1 MLSGR
6 ESRISEINAR
16 LAQLEYEK
24 QLLWEELKSLQCDV
38 VEHRVYG
45 TPASETVP
53 STVDSRI
60 ALFCK
65 LFRCRKDVFPIM
77 WENAAKGTRG
87 YSPACKNEWLRGVCN
102 KPKIKCTNCLHRD
115 FIPLDESVIRRH
127 LEGKITIGTYTIR
140 DDDTCTFLSA
150 DFDKE
155 NWQQDVL
162 AYKKAGKE
170 FGINI
175 AVERSRS
182 GNGAH
187 AWIFFQQPIQAQIAR
202 RLGTIIL
209 TRAISERCS
218 IALESYDRFFPSQDT
233 IPKGGFGNLIALP
246 LQRLLR
252 KHGNTVF
259 VDDDF
264 SPYPDQWSYLAGTHL
279 LSNEEASEIIDKY
292 LAKAMAPDE
301 TNEAEVE
308 HAATLLQDPTS
319 RLENIYQGKVTVE
332 FSQYLAI
339 NIADLPS
346 KLIAAL
352 KRLATFANP
361 KFYEAQRLRFS
372 SWNIP
377 RYICCAELNG
387 DSVTLP
393 RGLYYECLDLLGMAG
408 AKVILVDKRHQYSNI
423 SVSFNGELLPD
434 QVEAFKTLSNKE
446 SGVFVAPPGSGKTV
460 IACSLIAERKLPTL
474 ILVHRKQLVEQ
485 WKARL
490 TEFLNLDKK
499 SIGVFGGVEK
509 KRTGIIDIGMLQTIS
524 KMKNENHVIDRYG
537 LVIIDECH
545 HVPAISFESVLKKI
559 SALHFIGLT
568 ATPFRKDGH
577 QAIIHMQC
585 GPIVSTMAET
595 QAQTD
600 LVKKVIIRETNFCLP
615 ADAPPQPAIHQIWE
629 WLVQDQDRLRL
640 VAMDVI
646 ESLKQ
651 KRFPLILSDRK
662 EHLELLYNEIYKN
675 MDELNTKGYILT
687 SNTGKRERNKILQE
701 IKSMLPTEQCPFL
714 LSTGSLIGEGFDLPE
729 LSTLFLAM
737 PLSFKGRLIQ
747 YAGRLHRASSG
758 KREVIIYDYIDK
770 SLALGITMFRKRL
783 TTYRKMGYTIIFADG
798 SPLAKKVIKDK
809 RRNMIIGNR

>member
-1 MLSGR
+1 
-6 ESRISEINAR
+6 
-16 LAQLEYEK
+16 
-24 QLLWEELKSLQCDV
+24 
-38 VEHRVYG
+38 
-45 TPASETVP
+45 
-53 STVDSRI
+53 
-60 ALFCK
+60 
-65 LFRCRKDVFPIM
+65 M

-87 YSPACKNEWLRGVCN
+87 YSPACKNEWRRGVCN
-102 KPKIKCTNCLHRD
+102 KPKVKCTNCLHRE
-115 FIPLDESVIRRH
+115 FIPLDKSVIRHH
-127 LEGKITIGTYTIR
+127 LEGKSTIGTYTIR
-140 DDDTCTFLSA
+140 DDDSCTFLAA

-187 AWIFFQQPIQAQIAR
+187 AWIFFQESVQARLAR
-202 RLGTIIL
+202 QLGTIIL

-246 LQRLLR
+246 LQRLPR

-264 SPYPDQWSYLAGTHL
+264 LPYPDQWSYLAGIHL
-279 LSNEEASEIIDKY
+279 LSKEEVSEIIDMYVIKPNV
-292 LAKAMAPDE
+292 PDDHI
-301 TNEAEVE
+301 EAEIE
-308 HAATLLQDPTS
+308 HAANFLHDPTS
-319 RLENIYQGKVTVE
+319 RIESIYQGKVSIE
-332 FSQYLAI
+332 LDQHLAI

-346 KLIAAL
+346 RLIAAL

-361 KFYEAQRLRFS
+361 KYFEAQRLRFS
-372 SWNIP
+372 TWNIP
-377 RYICCAELNG
+377 RYICCAELDGNNLI
-387 DSVTLP
+387 LP
-393 RGLYYECLDLLGMAG
+393 RGLHSECLDLLRMAG
-408 AKVILVDKRHQYSNI
+408 AKVILVDNRRQYSTI

-434 QVEAFKTLSNKE
+434 QFKSFETLSRHE

-490 TEFLNLDKK
+490 TEFLYLDKK
-499 SIGVFGGVEK
+499 SIGIFAVEEK

-524 KMKNENHVIDRYG
+524 KMKNENSQIDMYG
-537 LVIIDECH
+537 FVIIDECH
-545 HVPAISFESVLKKI
+545 HVPAVSFESVLKRI

-568 ATPFRKDGH
+568 ATPYRKDGH
-577 QAIIHMQC
+577 QAIIYMQC
-585 GPIVSTMAET
+585 GPIVSTMTET

-600 LVKKVIIRETNFCLP
+600 LVKKVVIRETDFCLP
-615 ADAPPQPAIHQIWE
+615 INAPPQPAIHQIWE
-629 WLVQDQDRLRL
+629 WLVQDQERLRL
-640 VAMDVI
+640 VAMDI
-646 ESLKQ
+646 IKALQQ

-662 EHLELLYNEIYKN
+662 DHLELLFNEICKKTN
-675 MDELNTKGYILT
+675 ELDAKGYILT
-687 SNTGKRERNKILQE
+687 SNTGKRERNKIMQE
-701 IKSMLPTEQCPFL
+701 IKAMLTTEQCPFL

-747 YAGRLHRASSG
+747 YAGRLHRVSFG
-758 KREVIIYDYIDK
+758 KSDVIIYDYVDK
-770 SLALGITMFRKRL
+770 NLALGISMFRKRL
-783 TTYRKMGYTIIFADG
+783 ETYRKMGYTIIFGDD
-798 SPLAKKVIKDK
+798 SSLAQKVIKGK
-809 RRNMIIGNR
+809 RGNVIIGNR

>member
-1 MLSGR
+1 MFDGR
-6 ESRISEINAR
+6 ELRISEIMTR
-16 LAQLEYEK
+16 LSQLEREK
-24 QLLWEELKSLQCDV
+24 QVLIEELNSLKS
-38 VEHRVYG
+38 EESAEKIHG
-45 TPASETVP
+45 KPTSESTP
-53 STVDSRI
+53 STADSRI
-60 ALFCK
+60 ALFYD
-65 LFRCRKDVFPIM
+65 LFSCRKDVFPIM
-77 WENAAKGTRG
+77 WENATKGTRG

-102 KPKIKCTNCLHRD
+102 KPKVKCTNCPHRD
-115 FIPLDESVIRRH
+115 FIPLDESIIRRH

-140 DDDTCTFLSA
+140 DDDTCTFLAA

-170 FGINI
+170 FGTDI

-187 AWIFFQQPIQAQIAR
+187 AWIFFHQPIQARAAR
-202 RLGTIIL
+202 QLGTIIL

-218 IALESYDRFFPSQDT
+218 IALESYDRFFPNQDT

-246 LQRLLR
+246 LQRLPR
-252 KHGNTVF
+252 KNGNTVF

-264 SPYPDQWSYLAGTHL
+264 SPYPDQWGYLAGIHL
-279 LSNEEASEIIDKY
+279 LSKEEVSEIIDKY
-292 LAKAMAPDE
+292 LIKALMPDV
-301 TNEAEVE
+301 TIEAEVE
-308 HAATLLQDPTS
+308 CAGTFLHDPAS
-319 RLENIYQGKVTVE
+319 RLANIYQGKVSIE
-332 FSQYLAI
+332 FCQHLAI
-339 NIADLPS
+339 NITDLPS

-361 KFYEAQRLRFS
+361 KFFEAQRLRFS
-372 SWNIP
+372 TWNIP
-377 RYICCAELNG
+377 RYICCAELIGN
-387 DSVTLP
+387 TLILP
-393 RGLYYECLDLLGMAG
+393 RGLYDECLDSLRMAG

-434 QVEAFKTLSNKE
+434 QIEAFKVLSNKD

-485 WKARL
+485 WKIRL
-490 TEFLNLDKK
+490 TEFLGLDKK
-499 SIGVFGGVEK
+499 AIGIFGVEEK

-524 KMKNENHVIDRYG
+524 KINNENNVIQTYG

-559 SALHFIGLT
+559 SARHFIGLT

-585 GPIVSTMAET
+585 GPIISTMAET
-595 QAQTD
+595 QAQIE
-600 LVKKVIIRETNFCLP
+600 LIKKVVIRETSFCLP
-615 ADAPPQPAIHQIWE
+615 VDAPPQPAIHQIWE
-629 WLVQDQDRLRL
+629 WLVHDQDRLQL

-646 ESLKQ
+646 EALKQ

-662 EHLELLYNEIYKN
+662 DHLELLHNEICKKT
-675 MDELNTKGYILT
+675 DELNAKGHILT
-687 SNTGKRERNKILQE
+687 SNTGKRERNRILQE
-701 IKSMLPTEQCPFL
+701 IKAMLSTQQCPFL

-729 LSTLFLAM
+729 LSTLFLSM

-758 KREVIIYDYIDK
+758 KREVFIYDYVDI

-798 SPLAKKVIKDK
+798 SSLAKKVIK
-809 RRNMIIGNR
+809 RGNMIIGNR